1 MSTFLSS
8 NSIKSFLKPE
18 EQIERIKFGSVDFIS
33 EVEFLKKLKKSY
45 EKKTPLKIK
54 LGADPSRPD
63 IHIGHTVVINKL
75 KTLQDLGHHVQ
86 FLIGDFTALIGD
98 PSGKNTTRP
107 ILTREEINDN
117 ARTYAS
123 QIFKILDPEKTEIV
137 YNSSWL
143 LKLTSIDFIKLSAQY
158 TVARMLERDD
168 FTKRYKANIPISL
181 HELMYPLC
189 QGYDSVALQTDLE
202 LGGTDQKFNLLVGRD
217 LQSSYKQEP
226 QCILTMPIL
235 EGLDGVNKMS
245 KSLDNYI
252 GVNESPKDMFGKCM
266 RVSDELM
273 FRYYELLTDLSMTE
287 IAEMKKDML
296 SGAKHPREIK
306 VNLAKFLV
314 KRFHSMSAAQAA
326 EDEFNRIFVDKGLP
340 DQIEDYVYETSAH
353 NSLQIGLVQL
363 MVLSKVAT
371 SNSEATRL
379 ITGGAVA
386 LINGDSD
393 EQLKTGEQQKISDS
407 KLKLNLNI
415 GENFIIKAGKKKFIK
430 IVVK

>member
-1 MSTFLSS
+1 MITPNFLQ
-8 NSIKSFLKPE
+8 PE
-18 EQIERIKFGSVDFIS
+18 EQLELIKHGTVDFIS
-33 EVEFLKKLKKSY
+33 ETDFLKKLRKSY
-45 EKKTPLKIK
+45 EKKKPLKIK

-63 IHIGHTVVINKL
+63 IHVGHTVVINKL

-107 ILTREEINDN
+107 ILTREEIDSN
-117 ARTYAS
+117 ARTYAA

-137 YNSSWL
+137 YNSAWL

-168 FTKRYKANIPISL
+168 FTKRYKANVPISL

-189 QGYDSVALQTDLE
+189 QGYDSVALHTDLE

-217 LQSSYKQEP
+217 LQSSYGQEP

-235 EGLDGVNKMS
+235 EGLDGVQKMS

-252 GVNESPKDMFGKCM
+252 GVNESPKDIFGKTM

-273 FRYYELLTDLSMTE
+273 FRYYELLTSYTAHE
-287 IAEMKKDML
+287 IAVMKKAMT
-296 SGAKHPREIK
+296 SGEKHPREIK

-314 KRFHSMSAAQAA
+314 QRFHSAAAAQAA
-326 EDEFNRIFVDKGLP
+326 EDEFNRIFVEKGIP
-340 DQIEDYVYETSAH
+340 DVVPEFRIKAQSLNLTHLMTQAQLTS
-353 NSLQIGLVQL
+353 
-363 MVLSKVAT
+363 

-379 ITGGAVA
+379 IAGGAVS
-386 LINGDSD
+386 I
-393 EQLKTGEQQKISDS
+393 EQQKIESAQYKMDLKVGDS
-407 KLKLNLNI
+407 
-415 GENFIIKAGKKKFIK
+415 FILRAGKKKFVK
-430 IVVK
+430 VIVD